1 MYEKANIYNLTLTLA
16 NTEYAQALSTNARK
30 IFIRERAGTSA
41 LKLAY
46 TLGQSGITYI
56 TIPIGGSKLV
66 DGVFLQGLTLYLQS
80 PTANVKVEIEEWV
93 TK

>member
-1 MYEKANIYNLTLTLA
+1 MYEKANIYNITLAVA
-16 NTEYAQALSTNARK
+16 NTERIQAITTNARK
-30 IFIRERAGTSA
+30 IFIRERTGLAL

-46 TLGQSGITYI
+46 TAGQSGTNYV
-56 TIPIGGSKLV
+56 TIPIGGSKAI

-80 PTANVKVEIEEWV
+80 PTAGVVVEIEEWV